1 MQRQQGNIDSHAM
14 PWLHIDVYSAQTG
27 IKGEKNVN
35 VGVSRY
41 LEIDGIRYDKT
52 ENLTDFS
59 RYDYLL
65 THDPMEAGEEFRVIG
80 VEKCFSGI
88 DWTRKWIKLD
98 DCVFL
103 MQKV

>member
-1 MQRQQGNIDSHAM
+1 M

>member
-1 MQRQQGNIDSHAM
+1 M
-14 PWLHIDVYSAQTG
+14 
-27 IKGEKNVN
+27 N

-88 DWTRKWIKLD
+88 DWRPDARLSRNAPLLCLSHPPYSSNGD
-98 DCVFL
+98 
-103 MQKV
+103 